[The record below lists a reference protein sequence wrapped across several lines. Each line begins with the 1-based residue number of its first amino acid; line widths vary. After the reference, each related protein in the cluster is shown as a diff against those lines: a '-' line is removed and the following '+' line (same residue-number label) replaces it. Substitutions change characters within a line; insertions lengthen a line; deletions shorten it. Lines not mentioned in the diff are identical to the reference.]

1 MRILAGDIG
10 GTKTILAVVDID
22 ASEARLV
29 IERRYDS
36 RAYPGLGP
44 ILEAFFAETGVRAER
59 ACFGVAG
66 PVLEDRCEATNLP
79 WVVDAGELAA
89 AYSLG
94 PTHLVN
100 DFEAVA
106 YGVLRMGESDLVA
119 LNPGTPVARAPI
131 AVLGAGTGLG
141 EAFLVW
147 TGDGYRVV
155 PSEGGHVDFAPRDEL
170 QIGLLRWL
178 MARHARVSYERVLS
192 GIGLPSIYA
201 FLREAGVAPESQAV
215 REALERGEDLG
226 AVVGSHAVAGTDAL
240 ASATI
245 DLFVSVYGA
254 EAGNLALKVVARGG
268 VYVAGGIA
276 PKILPRMTDG
286 RFRAAYIDKG
296 RLSPLVESIPCYAI
310 TNARVGLL
318 GAAVAGLR

>member
-1 MRILAGDIG
+1 
-10 GTKTILAVVDID
+10 
-22 ASEARLV
+22 
-29 IERRYDS
+29 
-36 RAYPGLGP
+36 
-44 ILEAFFAETGVRAER
+44 
-59 ACFGVAG
+59 
-66 PVLEDRCEATNLP
+66 
-79 WVVDAGELAA
+79 
-89 AYSLG
+89 
-94 PTHLVN
+94 
-100 DFEAVA
+100 
-106 YGVLRMGESDLVA
+106 
-119 LNPGTPVARAPI
+119 
-131 AVLGAGTGLG
+131 
-141 EAFLVW
+141 
-147 TGDGYRVV
+147 
-155 PSEGGHVDFAPRDEL
+155 
-170 QIGLLRWL
+170 
-178 MARHARVSYERVLS
+178 
-192 GIGLPSIYA
+192 
-201 FLREAGVAPESQAV
+201 V